1 MVNAHSPSRSDDDD
15 LLKRVKRLKEN
26 KQGKSLDSRLDEYE
40 KLQILEQY
48 INSIVSFLSSIYE
61 CRVQAEAKS
70 KGSAA
75 GKPKGIDSIIAS
87 HQQQLQNSLSETLQ
101 SVVDIDLEG
110 ASRQL

>member
-1 MVNAHSPSRSDDDD
+1 MNVESKPKA
-15 LLKRVKRLKEN
+15 K
-26 KQGKSLDSRLDEYE
+26 
-40 KLQILEQY
+40 
-48 INSIVSFLSSIYE
+48 
-61 CRVQAEAKS
+61 AKS